1 MIVAKNKASP
11 LRIVPRFPPESK
23 ILTHR
28 VQVLDEGSGDP
39 KVLVLFS
46 KDKIQR
52 RAFDC
57 SEDKERISLTHRIFQ
72 NKTQF
77 TISIQTDITEHSLA
91 TQRTK
96 HNTKQTWN
104 RLHTEY
110 TVIYFPPTFCFLGL
124 PTFTLPWATKYVL
137 ICQFFCS

>member
-1 MIVAKNKASP
+1 MRRQIKGNNTWISCKSEETIEPPVPAAASGASP

-46 KDKIQR
+46 KNKIQR

-57 SEDKERISLTHRIFQ
+57 SEDKERISSVQ
-72 NKTQF
+72 
-77 TISIQTDITEHSLA
+77 E
-91 TQRTK
+91 
-96 HNTKQTWN
+96 
-104 RLHTEY
+104 
-110 TVIYFPPTFCFLGL
+110 
-124 PTFTLPWATKYVL
+124 
-137 ICQFFCS
+137 